1 MRYYELF
8 ESIPLDLAKIYRTQW
23 NPELYKNIFANWNGL
38 KDKNAFRLYL
48 PYDNNN
54 IKQNYDIPIEI
65 VNYLQDKGYEIQN
78 YVSGIAKK
86 INNKQNIKI
95 GKLLADNPE
104 LKNIFDNDPQRALS
118 KTGDKL
124 VVISRHPYDI
134 SSQSTGRGWT
144 SCMNLIDGSNNNYV
158 LKDIKEGTLIA
169 YLIKADDK
177 NITNPISRILIK
189 PFVNTNNPKD
199 VALFAEGT
207 QYGTPDNQFKEIV
220 DKWIADINGPDK
232 IGMYC
237 LNPKLYND
245 NIEKYRYLNL
255 DKATERVQIEAVKR
269 NGLAIQYIK
278 NPSELVQ
285 IEAVKQNGRAILYIE
300 NPSELVQ
307 IEAVKQDGWAIQDI
321 NNPSELVQIEA
332 VKRNGLAIEF
342 IKNPS
347 ERVQIEA
354 VKRNGWAIEHIKNPS
369 ERVQIEAVKQNEYAI
384 RVIKNPSELVQIE
397 AVKQN
402 EYAIRVINNP
412 SELVQIEAVKRNG
425 WAIEHIK
432 NPSELVQI
440 EAVKQ
445 NGYAIQY
452 IKNPSERVQIEAVK
466 QNKLA
471 IQYIKNPSK
480 RVQIEAER

>member
-48 PYDNNN
+48 PYDNN
-54 IKQNYDIPIEI
+54 IKQNYDIPMEI

-158 LKDIKEGTLIA
+158 LEDIKEGTLIA

-199 VALFAEGT
+199 VALFAEGK
-207 QYGTPDNQFKEIV
+207 QYGTPDDQFKEIV
-220 DKWIADINGPDK
+220 DKWIDDINGSSDK

-255 DKATERVQIEAVKR
+255 DKATEQ
-269 NGLAIQYIK
+269 
-278 NPSELVQ
+278 VQ
-285 IEAVKQNGRAILYIE
+285 IEAVKQYGY
-300 NPSELVQ
+300 
-307 IEAVKQDGWAIQDI
+307 AIQD
-321 NNPSELVQIEA
+321 
-332 VKRNGLAIEF
+332 
-342 IKNPS
+342 
-347 ERVQIEA
+347 
-354 VKRNGWAIEHIKNPS
+354 IKNPS
-369 ERVQIEAVKQNEYAI
+369 ERVQIEAVKQDGWAI
-384 RVIKNPSELVQIE
+384 QFIENPSEQVQIEAVKQNGLAIQFIKNPSELVQIE
-397 AVKQN
+397 AVK
-402 EYAIRVINNP
+402 E
-412 SELVQIEAVKRNG
+412 NG
-425 WAIEHIK
+425 LSIQFIK
-432 NPSELVQI
+432 NPS
-440 EAVKQ
+440 
-445 NGYAIQY
+445 
-452 IKNPSERVQIEAVK
+452 
-466 QNKLA
+466 
-471 IQYIKNPSK
+471 
-480 RVQIEAER
+480 

>member
-8 ESIPLDLAKIYRTQW
+8 ESIPLNLAKKYRKQW

-48 PYDNNN
+48 PYDNN
-54 IKQNYDIPIEI
+54 IKQNYDIPMEI

-78 YVSGIAKK
+78 YVSGIANK
-86 INNKQNIKI
+86 INDNNRFIKI
-95 GKLLADNPE
+95 GKLLTDNPK

-158 LKDIKEGTLIA
+158 LEDIKEGTLIA

-220 DKWIADINGPDK
+220 DKWIADINGSDK

-369 ERVQIEAVKQNEYAI
+369 E
-384 RVIKNPSELVQIE
+384 
-397 AVKQN
+397 
-402 EYAIRVINNP
+402 
-412 SELVQIEAVKRNG
+412 
-425 WAIEHIK
+425 
-432 NPSELVQI
+432 LVQI